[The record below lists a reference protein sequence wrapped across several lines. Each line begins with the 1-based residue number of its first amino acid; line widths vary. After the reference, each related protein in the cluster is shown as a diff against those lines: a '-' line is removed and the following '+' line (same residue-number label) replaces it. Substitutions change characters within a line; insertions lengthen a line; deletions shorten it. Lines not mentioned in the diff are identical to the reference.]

1 VTIERN
7 ECMPCALAHEAT
19 SVLAKIIVI
28 GAKAQTIL
36 QHLNPDIPARLCRSG
51 GNVRAMKTSILRNI
65 G

>member
-1 VTIERN
+1 
-7 ECMPCALAHEAT
+7 MPCALAHEAT